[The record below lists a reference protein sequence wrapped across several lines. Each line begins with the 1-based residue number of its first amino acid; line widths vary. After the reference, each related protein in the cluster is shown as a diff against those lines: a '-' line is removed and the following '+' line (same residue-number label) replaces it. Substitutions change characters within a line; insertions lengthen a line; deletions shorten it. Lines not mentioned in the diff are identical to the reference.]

1 MSTSARI
8 EVVPTRGAV
17 ASPSSFPYTPIDASK
32 GEIRLL
38 SLLPGESDDPIKV
51 NLERACLED
60 EPKYNAVSYVWG
72 TTKHDVPAIVSDL
85 PFVVTTNLDCALR
98 HLRYKDHEQ
107 TLWVDAF
114 CINQE
119 DSLGKG
125 AQVQL
130 MGQVF
135 SEADKVLVWLGPA
148 TDAAD

>member
-8 EVVPTRGAV
+8 EVVPTRGAI

-38 SLLPGESDDPIKV
+38 SLLPGEFDDPIRGQPREG
-51 NLERACLED
+51 LPRGRA
-60 EPKYNAVSYVWG
+60 KINADSYVWG

-85 PFVVTTNLDCALR
+85 PFVVTTILDCALR
-98 HLRYKDHEQ
+98 HLRYKDREQ
-107 TLWVDAF
+107 TLWVDAI

-119 DSLGKG
+119 NPLGKG